1 MTQGGVRA
9 GFAQGAASQLRMLR
23 SLTMLVAGI
32 VGWQRG
38 VFHVVPGAVVVDAR
52 DEACLDGIQGYIM
65 YCMAVQR

>member
-1 MTQGGVRA
+1 
-9 GFAQGAASQLRMLR
+9 LRMLR